1 MYVLFE
7 FNMQKFKSLIG
18 KVEHLKP
25 RSIPQ
30 NHYLS

>member
-1 MYVLFE
+1 MYVLFD

-25 RSIPQ
+25 RSTAQ
-30 NHYLS
+30 NHDLS